1 MPLTSPARPSRWVT
15 PLAWLHHPARPHRL
29 VRLLAWPR
37 RVATPLAWAQHLA
50 RPHRLAGLQGVS
62 VLVAQAVAP
71 PNPGPQAPPGLT
83 RPVTTII
90 AWGKWG
96 VLVCG
101 VAGLLICA
109 GKMAIGHR
117 NRATFAADGATGV
130 PWVLGGLSLA
140 AVAASVV
147 GVFLR

>member
-1 MPLTSPARPSRWVT
+1 MQ
-15 PLAWLHHPARPHRL
+15 LAIHVMAFGEAA
-29 VRLLAWPR
+29 RLLAG
-37 RVATPLAWAQHLA
+37 A
-50 RPHRLAGLQGVS
+50 AGGTGGG
-62 VLVAQAVAP
+62 AAP
-71 PNPGPQAPPGLT
+71 PNPVPQAPPGLT
-83 RPVTTII
+83 GPVTTII

-140 AVAASVV
+140 AVAASIV

>member
-1 MPLTSPARPSRWVT
+1 MSLVLHILALRNPAADLLAIPGTSPPV
-15 PLAWLHHPARPHRL
+15 LADA
-29 VRLLAWPR
+29 
-37 RVATPLAWAQHLA
+37 
-50 RPHRLAGLQGVS
+50 
-62 VLVAQAVAP
+62 
-71 PNPGPQAPPGLT
+71 PNPAPQAPPGLT
-83 RPVTTII
+83 GPVTTLI

-96 VLVCG
+96 VLICG

-140 AVAASVV
+140 AVASAIVS
-147 GVFLR
+147 VFLR

>member
-1 MPLTSPARPSRWVT
+1 MSLLLHILALHDSAAGYRGSLGAARP
-15 PLAWLHHPARPHRL
+15 A
-29 VRLLAWPR
+29 
-37 RVATPLAWAQHLA
+37 
-50 RPHRLAGLQGVS
+50 LAGV
-62 VLVAQAVAP
+62 P
-71 PNPGPQAPPGLT
+71 DPTPQAPPGLT
-83 RPVTTII
+83 KPVTTMI

-140 AVAASVV
+140 AVATAIVS
-147 GVFLR
+147 VFLS

>member
-1 MPLTSPARPSRWVT
+1 MGLMLQAPVWQGHV
-15 PLAWLHHPARPHRL
+15 
-29 VRLLAWPR
+29 VRFVGAVMGGQPD
-37 RVATPLAWAQHLA
+37 
-50 RPHRLAGLQGVS
+50 G
-62 VLVAQAVAP
+62 VAP
-71 PNPGPQAPPGLT
+71 PNPVPQAPPGLT
-83 RPVTTII
+83 GPVTTII

-101 VAGLLICA
+101 VAGLLMCA

-140 AVAASVV
+140 AVASAIV

>member
-1 MPLTSPARPSRWVT
+1 MTGATRSIAARLLVAAYVT
-15 PLAWLHHPARPHRL
+15 EPIAMRAPLAGA
-29 VRLLAWPR
+29 
-37 RVATPLAWAQHLA
+37 
-50 RPHRLAGLQGVS
+50 
-62 VLVAQAVAP
+62 
-71 PNPGPQAPPGLT
+71 PNPAPQAPPGLT
-83 RPVTTII
+83 GPVTTIL

-130 PWVLGGLSLA
+130 PWVLCGLSLA
-140 AVAASVV
+140 AVSAAIVS
-147 GVFLR
+147 VFLT

>member
-1 MPLTSPARPSRWVT
+1 MSLVLHILALHEPAG
-15 PLAWLHHPARPHRL
+15 WLL
-29 VRLLAWPR
+29 
-37 RVATPLAWAQHLA
+37 
-50 RPHRLAGLQGVS
+50 
-62 VLVAQAVAP
+62 AVAP
-71 PNPGPQAPPGLT
+71 GSSPALAGAPNPAPQAPPGLT

-101 VAGLLICA
+101 MAGLLICA

-130 PWVLGGLSLA
+130 PWVLAGLSLA
-140 AVAASVV
+140 AVAAAVSS
-147 GVFLR
+147 VFLQ

>member
-1 MPLTSPARPSRWVT
+1 MLLALHAVVLHDAVAGFLVPHLGVLTS
-15 PLAWLHHPARPHRL
+15 
-29 VRLLAWPR
+29 
-37 RVATPLAWAQHLA
+37 
-50 RPHRLAGLQGVS
+50 GGGV
-62 VLVAQAVAP
+62 
-71 PNPGPQAPPGLT
+71 PNPAPQAPPGLSK
-83 RPVTTII
+83 PVNTVL

-101 VAGLLICA
+101 VAGLLICG

-117 NRATFAADGATGV
+117 NRATFAAEGATGV

-140 AVAASVV
+140 AVAAAIV

>member
-1 MPLTSPARPSRWVT
+1 MSLVLHVLALHIGALHEPA
-15 PLAWLHHPARPHRL
+15 A
-29 VRLLAWPR
+29 RLLATAPDGPP
-37 RVATPLAWAQHLA
+37 A
-50 RPHRLAGLQGVS
+50 LAG
-62 VLVAQAVAP
+62 A
-71 PNPGPQAPPGLT
+71 PNPAPQAPPGLM
-83 RPVTTII
+83 RPVTTLI

-101 VAGLLICA
+101 MAGLLICA

-140 AVAASVV
+140 AVAAAIA

>member
-1 MPLTSPARPSRWVT
+1 MQ
-15 PLAWLHHPARPHRL
+15 LAIHVLAL
-29 VRLLAWPR
+29 DEAARLLA
-37 RVATPLAWAQHLA
+37 VA
-50 RPHRLAGLQGVS
+50 AGGTGGGG
-62 VLVAQAVAP
+62 AP
-71 PNPGPQAPPGLT
+71 PNPAPQAPPGLT
-83 RPVTTII
+83 GPVTTII

-140 AVAASVV
+140 AVAASIV

>member
-1 MPLTSPARPSRWVT
+1 M
-15 PLAWLHHPARPHRL
+15 
-29 VRLLAWPR
+29 LLALHA
-37 RVATPLAWAQHLA
+37 V
-50 RPHRLAGLQGVS
+50 
-62 VLVAQAVAP
+62 VLHEAVAVYLAP
-71 PNPGPQAPPGLT
+71 RLGVLTGGGGVPNPAPQAPPGLSG
-83 RPVTTII
+83 PVNTVL

-101 VAGLLICA
+101 VAGLLVCG

-117 NRATFAADGATGV
+117 NRATFAAEGATGV

-140 AVAASVV
+140 AVAAAIV

>member
-1 MPLTSPARPSRWVT
+1 MSLVPQGLAAQSTAAHLAARG
-15 PLAWLHHPARPHRL
+15 AMWL
-29 VRLLAWPR
+29 LLAG
-37 RVATPLAWAQHLA
+37 A
-50 RPHRLAGLQGVS
+50 
-62 VLVAQAVAP
+62 
-71 PNPGPQAPPGLT
+71 PNPAPQAPPGLT
-83 RPVTTII
+83 GPVTTII

-140 AVAASVV
+140 AVAAAIVS
-147 GVFLR
+147 VFLT